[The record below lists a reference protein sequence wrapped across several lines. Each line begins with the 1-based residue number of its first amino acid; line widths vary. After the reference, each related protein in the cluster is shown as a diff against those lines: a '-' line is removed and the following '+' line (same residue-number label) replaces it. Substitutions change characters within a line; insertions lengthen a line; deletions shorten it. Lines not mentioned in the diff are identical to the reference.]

1 MRTRLDALAARRHA
15 LVAQSDT
22 LRLRLAATTPGL
34 RQVLGVADLGVAAGR
49 YVRQRPLLLALGGAA
64 LLIVKPRAALRF
76 VSIALTAISLFGRL
90 RRRLPVQRQP

>member
-1 MRTRLDALAARRHA
+1 MRTRLDALTARRHA

-22 LRLRLAATTPGL
+22 LRLRLAASTPAL
-34 RQVLGVADLGVAAGR
+34 KQLLGIADLGVAAGR

-90 RRRLPVQRQP
+90 RRRLPVRH